1 MSLVGKLGFLV
12 LAGGAVALW
21 ATKPSEAEVE
31 EQLAATVKT
40 RIVNQKIDANDPV
53 GAIFGIGCRFGLDE
67 CYRLLREGMT
77 VDYEDKWLFATVAI
91 EMREG
96 ERLQCYGALGQ
107 LYCPDLPDG
116 GA

>member
-1 MSLVGKLGFLV
+1 MSLSGKLGFLV
-12 LAGGAVALW
+12 LAGTAGALW

-31 EQLAATVKT
+31 AQLAAAVKA
-40 RIVNQKIDANDPV
+40 RIVNQKIDASDPV

-67 CYRLLREGMT
+67 CYRLLRGSMT
-77 VDYEDKWLFATVAI
+77 VDYEDRWLFATVAV

-107 LYCPDLPDG
+107 LYCPGMPDG
-116 GA
+116 DV